1 MLVSRRFSEVQVA
14 CRGVEVH
21 QGHHGYADSPDV
33 GFGIQ
38 IGPIL
43 PSIPIGPVLGSEE
56 FLSASTEELLARAGA
71 RAYEVTECR
80 FNKVTQLESWVHGG
94 ILRWVVRIDLRIV
107 GNEDVFG
114 LDV

>member
-1 MLVSRRFSEVQVA
+1 MLVSRRFPEVQVA

-56 FLSASTEELLARAGA
+56 FLSSSTEKLIARAGA
-71 RAYEVTECR
+71 RADEVTECR
-80 FNKVTQLESWVHGG
+80 FTEVAQLESWVHGE
-94 ILRWVVRIDLRIV
+94 ILR
-107 GNEDVFG
+107 
-114 LDV
+114 